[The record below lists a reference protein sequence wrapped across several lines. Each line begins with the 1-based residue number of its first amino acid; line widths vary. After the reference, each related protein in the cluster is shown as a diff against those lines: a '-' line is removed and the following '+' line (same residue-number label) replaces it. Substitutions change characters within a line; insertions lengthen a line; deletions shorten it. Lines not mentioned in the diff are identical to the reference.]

1 MELFES
7 SRLLYG
13 RDGIWNEARASV
25 AAEKKPR
32 AMDDS
37 CGPLPGMNARG
48 SSPYCTWNTV
58 QLLCICPPVKL
69 TCVPVDSTY
78 PYELIDWHLHWRR
91 SSSMQTDIY
100 VSVFTRFSGCVSE

>member
-1 MELFES
+1 MKRGFADLRQRSGSVELFES

-37 CGPLPGMNARG
+37 YGPLPGMNARG
-48 SSPYCTWNTV
+48 SSPYCTWNTRAAV
-58 QLLCICPPVKL
+58 VYL
-69 TCVPVDSTY
+69 STGQTYVCTASKQVNMDTKMY
-78 PYELIDWHLHWRR
+78 P
-91 SSSMQTDIY
+91 
-100 VSVFTRFSGCVSE
+100 